1 MMGAGIQPRESA
13 SDHGDIQI
21 ATLKVHSV
29 DIGDFQLTPPRW
41 AKVLSKFHDALV
53 IEVKPGDGKVRFGD
67 SGLFFNG
74 DGASCGIKLHHS
86 VAAWIRNA
94 VRHDGRSAVHA

>member
-21 ATLKVHSV
+21 ATIKVHSV
-29 DIGDFQLTPPRW
+29 DIGDFQLAPPRW

-53 IEVKPGDGKVRFGD
+53 IEVNPVTAK
-67 SGLFFNG
+67 
-74 DGASCGIKLHHS
+74 
-86 VAAWIRNA
+86 
-94 VRHDGRSAVHA
+94 